1 MRSNGIEW
9 NGKSTERGKER
20 GKVKEMGGEREKG
33 GEGKE
38 REDGSFVV
46 DLLLLLLL
54 LVHELV
60 DETKTGRGRKGS
72 VRLEEIGD
80 LVEER
85 RTEQKNDFM
94 SPV

>member
-1 MRSNGIEW
+1 M
-9 NGKSTERGKER
+9 
-20 GKVKEMGGEREKG
+20 
-33 GEGKE
+33 
-38 REDGSFVV
+38 V